1 MILVILSAISLAGF
15 LGYILW
21 NNSSKKPKVETIVST
36 NDNTK
41 STNTPQN
48 NDVVPDKEQIPPVSK
63 TYPASSSNA
72 IKDFTLDKNKLGYNF
87 SFKYPANWTIEE
99 VYREFT
105 SNDYPT
111 KTGNFDL
118 KILSPTQKT
127 KVIITVGYTGGKGGI
142 CDPSDYAIAKLGK
155 LINWNVDRSV
165 NIYSA
170 DHPVVLAELL
180 FSNGNSITDAETILT
195 EHLSFENG
203 GDYCQIVWGK
213 FVDLKPDFTID
224 GCCWPSINGAYIFLA
239 DIQNDDGSI
248 KPNMTSQKV
257 ISARETEEYKQA
269 RSILLSTTY
278 SKL

>member
-1 MILVILSAISLAGF
+1 MILLILSAVSLAGF

-36 NDNTK
+36 NDNTNNA
-41 STNTPQN
+41 NTIQN
-48 NDVVPDKEQIPPVSK
+48 NDVAPYKEQVPPVSK

-87 SFKYPANWTIEE
+87 SFKYPSNWTIEE

-127 KVIITVGYTGGKGGI
+127 KVIIEVGYMGGI
-142 CDPSDYAIAKLGK
+142 GGSCNPNDYEIAKYGE
-155 LINWNVDRSV
+155 LIKWNVDWSV
-165 NIYSA
+165 KINSA
-170 DHPVVLAELL
+170 DYPVVLAELL
-180 FSNGNSITDAETILT
+180 FSNGNSVTGATTYLT
-195 EHLSFENG
+195 HKVSFENG
-203 GDYCQIVWGK
+203 GDHCQTAYSN
-213 FVDLKPDFTID
+213 FVELKPGFIND
-224 GCCWPSINGAYIFLA
+224 CCWPSIRSAYILLA
-239 DIQNDDGSI
+239 DIQNDEGTI

-257 ISARETEEYKQA
+257 ISARETDEYKQA
-269 RSILLSTTY
+269 RDILLSTTY